1 MIKTV
6 KMFGFRV
13 SDWSLLTDNIGTYGT
28 TYRQRAVIAL
38 SGLGANLPADA
49 VYPTAF
55 NDSNGKPLDGAS
67 RYVLHFAKGN
77 LPPANAFW
85 SITMYDDK
93 GFQVPNP
100 INRFAIGDRDHLKF
114 NLDGS
119 LDIYVQSNSPG
130 NSSQSNWLPSPRSG
144 TFALTLRVY
153 WPRPEMLAGT
163 WEPPAVRRVK

>member
-6 KMFGFRV
+6 KMVGFRV

-77 LPPANAFW
+77 LPPANPFW
-85 SITMYDDK
+85 SITMYDD
-93 GFQVPNP
+93 
-100 INRFAIGDRDHLKF
+100 
-114 NLDGS
+114 
-119 LDIYVQSNSPG
+119 
-130 NSSQSNWLPSPRSG
+130 
-144 TFALTLRVY
+144 
-153 WPRPEMLAGT
+153 
-163 WEPPAVRRVK
+163 